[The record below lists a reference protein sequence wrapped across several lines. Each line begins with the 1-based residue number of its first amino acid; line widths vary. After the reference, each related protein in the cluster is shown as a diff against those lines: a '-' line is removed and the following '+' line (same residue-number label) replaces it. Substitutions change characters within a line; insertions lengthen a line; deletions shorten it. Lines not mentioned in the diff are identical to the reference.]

1 MDNFFGPRFK
11 EVAHLPF
18 AFFQSD
24 GDKKCIFSDFAMW
37 TLNISAAFRYAFAAS
52 LAAVRQS
59 VCERARPKGIGSAAD
74 SARSVAPIE
83 MKLGTELHL
92 LAG

>member
-1 MDNFFGPRFK
+1 M
-11 EVAHLPF
+11 H
-18 AFFQSD
+18 
-24 GDKKCIFSDFAMW
+24 FSVFAMW

-52 LAAVRQS
+52 LAAVRLS
-59 VCERARPKGIGSAAD
+59 VCQLACPKGIIGAANSAQ
-74 SARSVAPIE
+74 SVALIE

>member
-1 MDNFFGPRFK
+1 MVTRN
-11 EVAHLPF
+11 
-18 AFFQSD
+18 AFFL
-24 GDKKCIFSDFAMW
+24 

-52 LAAVRQS
+52 LAAVRLSMCQ
-59 VCERARPKGIGSAAD
+59 RARPKGIIGAAD
-74 SARSVAPIE
+74 SARSVASIE